1 MEFFVGNVKLF
12 WYTISQ
18 TVEIQL
24 PLITATVLLIT
35 NFMLPTIASFFA
47 VKSFITFYLIQYHKN
62 AFHEE
67 LFLSVCSILQME
79 LYFSGLVRNDTQ
91 TTALGCL
98 KILAYKKRRVPRTK
112 TNS

>member
-1 MEFFVGNVKLF
+1 MDFFVGNVKLF
-12 WYTISQ
+12 WYPISQ

-35 NFMLPTIASFFA
+35 NFMLPTIASFFV
-47 VKSFITFYLIQYHKN
+47 VKSFIIFYLIQYHKI

-67 LFLSVCSILQME
+67 LFLSVYSILQME

-91 TTALGCL
+91 TTALGFL